1 MPSPSPLPATTETL
15 VVGGGISGL
24 YAALLLARRGK
35 RARVIERSARLGGLS
50 GAEEFR
56 GAPRDLGSQSL
67 RLRLHPAALEQPLLR
82 EIHAQAPFRE
92 RPRRDVLLLGDRRLP
107 CPPTASAL
115 ASALGLRASF
125 AAASGFLA
133 RATRRRAFAA
143 AGRDPGARDV
153 DVGFES
159 FVRERVGE
167 PAYQALYSPYAEKI
181 WGLDPSE
188 LSQTIAG
195 ERLGAER
202 PWSLVAGVAGR
213 AARWIAADP
222 SRDDD
227 EPGRA
232 FVAPAGGASS
242 IVAWLEAELARAG
255 VPIEPNRAFRPE
267 DRARG
272 PVLFA
277 GDLRDLAPTSLERRG
292 LYLVYLALP
301 SAPLEAGAAGT
312 YTSPDSRHWFA
323 RVTELEPEAQDRA
336 GERILC
342 VEIPEGAWGSG
353 VEFSRGELF
362 DALLAQLVW
371 TGIAPPGARPLAS
384 HQRFLPGVYPLYRRG
399 WLTEWRATMR
409 RVATLGNV
417 VPIGQQGL
425 FLHASLDRRAAVAE
439 AAVEHLEAGGSAA
452 AWIEKAEAHLELGA
466 RG

>member
-1 MPSPSPLPATTETL
+1 MPSLPPLLATTETL

-56 GAPRDLGSQSL
+56 GIARDLGSQ
-67 RLRLHPAALEQPLLR
+67 RLHPAALAQPLLR
-82 EIHAQAPFRE
+82 EIHAQSPFRE
-92 RPRRDVLLLGDRRLP
+92 RPRRDVLLLGDRRVP
-107 CPPTASAL
+107 CPPTASAI
-115 ASALGLRASF
+115 ASALGLRASV

-133 RATRRRAFAA
+133 RATRRRAFASQ
-143 AGRDPGARDV
+143 GRDQGDQES

-167 PAYQALYSPYAEKI
+167 RAYQALYSPYAEKI

-188 LSQTIAG
+188 LSQTIARK
-195 ERLGAER
+195 RLGAER

-222 SRDDD
+222 RRDD
-227 EPGRA
+227 EPSHA

-277 GDLRDLAPTSLERRG
+277 GDLRDLAPTSLEHRG

-301 SAPLEAGAAGT
+301 SARAGAGAEET
-312 YTSPDSRHWFA
+312 FTSPDSRHWFA
-323 RVTELEPEAQDRA
+323 RVTELERDAQESA
-336 GERILC
+336 EERILC
-342 VEIPEGAWGSG
+342 VEIPEGAWGRG

-371 TGIAPPGARPLAS
+371 TGILPPGVRPLAS
-384 HQRFLPGVYPLYRRG
+384 HQRFLPSVYPLYRRG

-425 FLHASLDRRAAVAE
+425 FLHGSLDQRAAVAE
-439 AAVEHLEAGGSAA
+439 AAVDHLEAGGSVA
-452 AWIEKAEAHLELGA
+452 AWIEKAEALLEL
-466 RG
+466 RVQS

>member
-1 MPSPSPLPATTETL
+1 MPSLSPLPATTETL

-35 RARVIERSARLGGLS
+35 RVRVIERSGRLGGLS

-56 GAPRDLGSQSL
+56 GQARDLGSH
-67 RLRLHPAALEQPLLR
+67 RLHPAALAQPLLR

-92 RPRRDVLLLGDRRLP
+92 RPRRDVLLLGDRRVP
-107 CPPTASAL
+107 CPPTASAI
-115 ASALGLRASF
+115 ASALGLRVSV

-133 RATRRRAFAA
+133 RAARRRAFAA
-143 AGRDPGARDV
+143 EGRDQGAQES

-167 PAYQALYSPYAEKI
+167 RAYQALYSPYAEKI

-188 LSQTIAG
+188 LSQTIARK
-195 ERLGAER
+195 RLGAER

-213 AARWIAADP
+213 AARWLADDP
-222 SRDDD
+222 SRED
-227 EPGRA
+227 EAGGA
-232 FVAPAGGASS
+232 FVAPARGASS

-255 VPIEPNRAFRPE
+255 VPIEQNRAFRPE

-277 GDLRDLAPTSLERRG
+277 GDLRDLAPTSLEHRG

-301 SAPLEAGAAGT
+301 GARVGAGAGAEDT
-312 YTSPDSRHWFA
+312 FTSPDSRHWFA
-323 RVTELEPEAQDRA
+323 RVTELEPDAQESA

-342 VEIPEGAWGSG
+342 VEIPEGAWGRD

-371 TGIAPPGARPLAS
+371 TGIVQPGVRPLAS
-384 HQRFLPGVYPLYRRG
+384 HQRFLPSVYPLYRRG

-417 VPIGQQGL
+417 VPIGRQGL
-425 FLHASLDRRAAVAE
+425 FLHASLDQRAAVAE
-439 AAVEHLEAGGSAA
+439 AAVDHLEAGGSVA
-452 AWIEKAEAHLELGA
+452 AWIEKAEALLELRV